1 MNKIILKVKI
11 NYPERINFSSFY
23 HPFRCETKSF
33 YMDHVE
39 DELEADIIYNNIY
52 DYSDNPTSAYENK
65 DLILIPH
72 PLYGKK
78 VNDEYNIVVVPLVMH
93 EQDKIIFDKTFLS
106 ECRKNNKKYEYGYIG
121 DIYKG
126 RLELKDLELDS
137 YFFKD
142 TSNDTI
148 WQLNEID
155 RVERLKDFL
164 NEVSLSKF
172 TFCPRGNGSSSF
184 RLFESLEAG
193 SVPLITGMVDY
204 PFRDKVDWDS
214 FSIRGES
221 IENLPELIDKSKNLT
236 DKEYEVMRQNGIDF
250 WEQYCRLD
258 NYHDW
263 VIKEFLL

>member
-1 MNKIILKVKI
+1 
-11 NYPERINFSSFY
+11 
-23 HPFRCETKSF
+23 
-33 YMDHVE
+33 MDHVE

-52 DYSDNPTSAYENK
+52 DYRDIPTSAYEDN

-72 PLYGKK
+72 PLYDKK
-78 VNDEYNIVVVPLVMH
+78 VNDEHNIVVVPLVMH

-106 ECRKNNKKYEYGYIG
+106 ECRKNRKKYEYGYIG

-148 WQLNEID
+148 WHLNENDKVARI
-155 RVERLKDFL
+155 KSFL

>member
-1 MNKIILKVKI
+1 MDVELKLNLYSHTPILVYLYNHRYYYRLMNKTILSVKI
-11 NYPERINFSSFY
+11 IYPEKINFSSFY

-33 YMDHVE
+33 YVNHV
-39 DELEADIIYNNIY
+39 DNVNDADIVYENIYNYLDKPI
-52 DYSDNPTSAYENK
+52 SAYKNK

-72 PLYGKK
+72 PLYEKD
-78 VNDEYNIVVVPLVMH
+78 VNEEYNVVIVPLVMH

-126 RLELKDLELDS
+126 RLELKNLELDS

-148 WQLNEID
+148 WHLNEID
-155 RVERLKDFL
+155 KVERIKDFL

-193 SVPLITGMVDY
+193 SVPIITGM
-204 PFRDKVDWDS
+204 
-214 FSIRGES
+214 
-221 IENLPELIDKSKNLT
+221 ID
-236 DKEYEVMRQNGIDF
+236 
-250 WEQYCRLD
+250 
-258 NYHDW
+258 
-263 VIKEFLL
+263 

>member
-1 MNKIILKVKI
+1 MKITLNVKI
-11 NYPERINFSSFY
+11 NYPNEINFSSFY

-33 YMDHVE
+33 YIKHD
-39 DELEADIIYNNIY
+39 DNLKDADIVYNNIY
-52 DYSDNPTSAYENK
+52 DYTDVPTSAYDNK

-72 PLYGKK
+72 PLYEKD
-78 VNDEYNIVVVPLVMH
+78 VNEEYNIVVVPLVMH
-93 EQDKIIFDKTFLS
+93 EQDKIIFDNAFLS
-106 ECRKNNKKYEYGYIG
+106 ECRKNSKRYEYGYIG
-121 DIYKG
+121 DIYEG

-148 WQLNEID
+148 WHLNEND
-155 RVERLKDFL
+155 KVERIKDFL

-184 RLFESLEAG
+184 RLFESLEVG
-193 SVPLITGMVDY
+193 SVPIITGMIDY

-214 FSIRGES
+214 FSIKGES
-221 IENLPELIDKSKNLT
+221 IKDLPLLIEKANSLT
-236 DKEYEVMRQNGIDF
+236 EYEYKVMRQNGIDF

>member
-1 MNKIILKVKI
+1 MNKTIISVKI
-11 NYPERINFSSFY
+11 IYPEKINFSSFY

-33 YMDHVE
+33 RVNHV
-39 DELEADIIYNNIY
+39 DNVNDADIVYENIYN
-52 DYSDNPTSAYENK
+52 YSDNPTCAYENK
-65 DLILIPH
+65 DLILIPN
-72 PLYGKK
+72 PLYEKDIK
-78 VNDEYNIVVVPLVMH
+78 EEYNVVIVHLVMH
-93 EQDKIIFDKTFLS
+93 EQEKIIFDKTFLS
-106 ECRKNNKKYEYGYIG
+106 ECRKNRKKYEYGYIG

-148 WQLNEID
+148 WHLNENDKVD
-155 RVERLKDFL
+155 RIKDFL

-184 RLFESLEAG
+184 RLFESLEVG
-193 SVPLITGMVDY
+193 SVPIITGMIDY

-214 FSIRGES
+214 FSIKGES
-221 IENLPELIDKSKNLT
+221 IKDLPLLIEKANSLT
-236 DKEYEVMRQNGIDF
+236 EYEYKVMRQNGIDF

-263 VIKEFLL
+263 VIKEFLI

>member
-1 MNKIILKVKI
+1 MKQVLKVKI
-11 NYPERINFSSFY
+11 NYPEKVNFSSFY

-33 YMDHVE
+33 YVDHVE
-39 DELEADIIYNNIY
+39 DESEADIIYNNIY
-52 DYSDNPTSAYENK
+52 DYRDKPKSAYENK

-72 PLYGKK
+72 PLYDKK
-78 VNDEYNIVVVPLVMH
+78 VNDEHNIVIVPLVMH
-93 EQDKIIFDKTFLS
+93 EQDIIIFDKTFLR
-106 ECRKNNKKYEYGYIG
+106 ECRSNNKKYEYGYIG

-126 RLELKDLELDS
+126 RLELKNLELDS

-148 WQLNEID
+148 WHLNENDKVD
-155 RVERLKDFL
+155 RIKDFL

-184 RLFESLEAG
+184 RLFESFIDE
-193 SVPLITGMVDY
+193 
-204 PFRDKVDWDS
+204 VDWDS

-221 IENLPELIDKSKNLT
+221 IEDLPVLIEKSKNLT
-236 DKEYEVMRQNGIDF
+236 EKEYEVMRQNGIDF

-258 NYHDW
+258 SYHDW

>member
-1 MNKIILKVKI
+1 MKITLSVKI
-11 NYPERINFSSFY
+11 NYPEKINFSSFY

-33 YMDHVE
+33 YVNHV
-39 DELEADIIYNNIY
+39 DNVNDADIVYENIYNYLDKPI
-52 DYSDNPTSAYENK
+52 SAYKNK

-72 PLYGKK
+72 PLYEKD
-78 VNDEYNIVVVPLVMH
+78 VNEEYNVVIVPLVMH

-106 ECRKNNKKYEYGYIG
+106 ECRKNRKKYEYSYIG
-121 DIYKG
+121 DIYNG

-142 TSNDTI
+142 ISNNTI
-148 WQLNEID
+148 WHLNENDKVARI
-155 RVERLKDFL
+155 KGFL

-193 SVPLITGMVDY
+193 SVPIITGMIDY
-204 PFRDKVDWDS
+204 PFRDKVDWNT
-214 FSIRGES
+214 FSIMGKS
-221 IENLPELIDKSKNLT
+221 IDDLPLLIEKAKGLT
-236 DKEYEVMRQNGIDF
+236 NKEYEVMRQNGIDF